1 MSRYKS
7 YLVFSKDS
15 RKFLQFWAEK
25 REILFS
31 LKIFDRFQKYL
42 QEISWPWI
50 LQKKPVNLTETRRR
64 KLSKVCR
71 PDQHRKSKLYNQ
83 YHSTVFILQDR
94 CDVYW
99 TEWLFNLPIIIF
111 FFTLCYRPFSPK
123 FGRSTSDRISSM
135 SPAAQKLAHSRL
147 GIRSS
152 TDKAL
157 RASYTPSPSHRLP
170 GSKTPISL
178 TPSGT
183 PKSSTPS
190 VKGTPGSKRGVG
202 DVQSLTDN
210 LLQIPKRPKAADFFE

>member
-1 MSRYKS
+1 MLIELNG
-7 YLVFSKDS
+7 YLIC
-15 RKFLQFWAEK
+15 Q
-25 REILFS
+25 
-31 LKIFDRFQKYL
+31 
-42 QEISWPWI
+42 
-50 LQKKPVNLTETRRR
+50 
-64 KLSKVCR
+64 
-71 PDQHRKSKLYNQ
+71 
-83 YHSTVFILQDR
+83 
-94 CDVYW
+94 
-99 TEWLFNLPIIIF
+99 
-111 FFTLCYRPFSPK
+111 FTLCYRPFSPK

-210 LLQIPKRPKAADFFE
+210 LLQIPKRPKAADFFEWFGLCAGMYNPAHCINTDILVYCDNDFCRKYCVHRAETTENVHFTFYTWTLKWKRSVKIY

>member
-1 MSRYKS
+1 MWC
-7 YLVFSKDS
+7 L
-15 RKFLQFWAEK
+15 LNWMA
-25 REILFS
+25 I
-31 LKIFDRFQKYL
+31 
-42 QEISWPWI
+42 
-50 LQKKPVNLTETRRR
+50 
-64 KLSKVCR
+64 
-71 PDQHRKSKLYNQ
+71 
-83 YHSTVFILQDR
+83 
-94 CDVYW
+94 
-99 TEWLFNLPIIIF
+99 NLPIIIF

-210 LLQIPKRPKAADFFE
+210 LLQIPKRPKAADFFEWFRLCVGMYNPAHCINTEMLVYCDDDFVENIVFTGQRQQKMFISLLKFYTWTLKWKRSVKIY

>member
-1 MSRYKS
+1 M
-7 YLVFSKDS
+7 LM
-15 RKFLQFWAEK
+15 
-25 REILFS
+25 
-31 LKIFDRFQKYL
+31 
-42 QEISWPWI
+42 
-50 LQKKPVNLTETRRR
+50 
-64 KLSKVCR
+64 
-71 PDQHRKSKLYNQ
+71 
-83 YHSTVFILQDR
+83 
-94 CDVYW
+94 
-99 TEWLFNLPIIIF
+99 IIF
-111 FFTLCYRPFSPK
+111 FFTLHYRPFSPK

-210 LLQIPKRPKAADFFE
+210 LLQIPKRPKAADFFEWFMFHAGMFQHRNTGVLWLMIYVGNIVFKRQRQQKLFFHFLNMNTEMSKFTGFGILEIFKERFTISIYTQTS

>member
-1 MSRYKS
+1 M
-7 YLVFSKDS
+7 
-15 RKFLQFWAEK
+15 
-25 REILFS
+25 
-31 LKIFDRFQKYL
+31 
-42 QEISWPWI
+42 
-50 LQKKPVNLTETRRR
+50 
-64 KLSKVCR
+64 
-71 PDQHRKSKLYNQ
+71 YNQ

-111 FFTLCYRPFSPK
+111 FFTFCYRPFSPK

-210 LLQIPKRPKAADFFE
+210 LLQIPKRPKAADFFEWFRLCVGMYNPAHCINTEMLVYCDDDFVENIVFTGQRQQKMFISLFKILYMNIEKEKDLSKFTRSGL

>member
-1 MSRYKS
+1 M
-7 YLVFSKDS
+7 
-15 RKFLQFWAEK
+15 
-25 REILFS
+25 
-31 LKIFDRFQKYL
+31 
-42 QEISWPWI
+42 
-50 LQKKPVNLTETRRR
+50 
-64 KLSKVCR
+64 
-71 PDQHRKSKLYNQ
+71 YNQ

-210 LLQIPKRPKAADFFE
+210 LLQIPKRPKAADFFEWFRLCVGMYNPAHCINTEMLVYCDDDFVENIVFTGQRQQKMFISLLKFYTWTSKWKRSVKIY

>member
-1 MSRYKS
+1 MWC
-7 YLVFSKDS
+7 L
-15 RKFLQFWAEK
+15 LNWMA
-25 REILFS
+25 I
-31 LKIFDRFQKYL
+31 
-42 QEISWPWI
+42 
-50 LQKKPVNLTETRRR
+50 
-64 KLSKVCR
+64 
-71 PDQHRKSKLYNQ
+71 
-83 YHSTVFILQDR
+83 
-94 CDVYW
+94 
-99 TEWLFNLPIIIF
+99 NLPIIIF
-111 FFTLCYRPFSPK
+111 FFTFCYRPFSPK

-210 LLQIPKRPKAADFFE
+210 LLQIPKRPKAADFFEWFRLCVGMYNPAHCINTEMLVYCDDDFVENIVFTGQRQQKMFISLFIHEHWNGKDLSKFTRSRL

>member
-1 MSRYKS
+1 M
-7 YLVFSKDS
+7 
-15 RKFLQFWAEK
+15 
-25 REILFS
+25 
-31 LKIFDRFQKYL
+31 
-42 QEISWPWI
+42 
-50 LQKKPVNLTETRRR
+50 
-64 KLSKVCR
+64 
-71 PDQHRKSKLYNQ
+71 YNQ

-157 RASYTPSPSHRLP
+157 RASYTPSPSHTLP

-210 LLQIPKRPKAADFFE
+210 LLQIPKRPKAADFFEWFGLCAGMYNPAHCINTEMLVYCDDDFVENIVFTGQRQQKMFISLLKFYTWTLKWKRSVKIY